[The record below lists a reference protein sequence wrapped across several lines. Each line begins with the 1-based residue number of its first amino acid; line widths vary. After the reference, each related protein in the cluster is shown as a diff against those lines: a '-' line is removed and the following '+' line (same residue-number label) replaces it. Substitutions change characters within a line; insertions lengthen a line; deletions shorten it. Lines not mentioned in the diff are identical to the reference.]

1 MLPDRPGQERL
12 VRLSHR
18 ETPAALEGLALPSR
32 PAALEGLAL
41 PSRPAD
47 LAAPESLLAFSA
59 LRSRSALLTFLP
71 FVAPRRPLLAFG
83 ARTRFGAGSK

>member
-18 ETPAALEGLALPSR
+18 ET